1 MKDSMFNHP
10 ALSLLFAL
18 SDKSAELD
26 PLFNYLRSMPH
37 ISMAVND
44 SLPSD
49 LSSYHVI
56 VTDQA
61 GSGAAA
67 SALSEFVRRGG
78 GWLYLAHGKELSLPA
93 IFGARL
99 TEVEPAAELR
109 IIFSDAGH
117 PLARRMPDSFYC
129 IGPHQS
135 ILPETDSIQVLMQAD
150 WHYRRTPVL
159 IAGQADKGM
168 VSCTSLRAYD
178 DPNFRQIL
186 YRLLM
191 FLSGGAGNPPF
202 AGKSMGVGILGY
214 PQSVGQL
221 HGLGVSTTEGL
232 HLTAA
237 CDLNSDRLRQAQID
251 FPDLKTYASADDLLR
266 DPDVDVVIV
275 ATAPNTHAALALQ
288 MMSAGKHVV
297 CEKPLAL
304 SRKETDAMLELSLNK
319 GLHLSCHQ
327 NRRFDVDYRA
337 IKGAVTEGIIGDLF
351 YLETFVG
358 GFSHPCGYWHSHE
371 PVSGGAAYDWGGH
384 YLDWIVGLIP
394 ERIKSVTGTAHKRV
408 WHDVTNSDQE
418 RINVIFAGGQEA
430 EFIHSDIAAVRK
442 PKWYL
447 LGTGGAIVSSWQDV
461 TQFDIDPVLYFR
473 EQKIPATEMTP
484 DLVAYRRHHS
494 GDIVRQ
500 TLAMPRREHY
510 LFHRNL
516 ADHLLTGE
524 PLAAPLVDS
533 IKVVAILEAAKQSA
547 LKGCS
552 VEVADV

>member
-1 MKDSMFNHP
+1 MLNHP

-18 SDKSAELD
+18 SDKCSKLD
-26 PLFNYLRSMPH
+26 PLFDYLRSMPH

-49 LSSYHVI
+49 LSGYDVI

-61 GSGAAA
+61 GSSAAAA
-67 SALSEFVRRGG
+67 STLSEFVRRGG

-99 TEVEPAAELR
+99 TGVEPAAELR

-117 PLARRMPDSFYC
+117 PLALRMPDAFYC
-129 IGPHQS
+129 IGPYQS
-135 ILPETDSIQVLMQAD
+135 ILPESDSTQVLLQAD
-150 WHYRRTPVL
+150 WHYRRKPVL

-168 VSCTSLRAYD
+168 VSCTSLRAYS
-178 DPNFRQIL
+178 DPCFRQIL
-186 YRLLM
+186 YRLLIL
-191 FLSGGAGNPPF
+191 LSGGAGNP
-202 AGKSMGVGILGY
+202 ALGIKSIDVGILGY
-214 PQSVGQL
+214 AQSVGQL
-221 HGLGVSTTEGL
+221 HGLGVSNTDGL
-232 HLTAA
+232 HLSAA
-237 CDLNSDRLRQAQID
+237 CDLNSDRLRQALID
-251 FPDLKTYASADDLLR
+251 FPNLKTYASADDLAR
-266 DPDVDVVIV
+266 DPDVDMVIV

-288 MMSAGKHVV
+288 MMSVGKHVV

-304 SRKETDAMLELSLNK
+304 SRKDTDALLEMSLK
-319 GLHLSCHQ
+319 QGVHLSCHQ

-337 IKGAVTEGIIGDLF
+337 IKQAVSEGIIGDLF
-351 YLETFVG
+351 YMETFVG

-371 PVSGGAAYDWGGH
+371 PVSGGASYDWGGH

-394 ERIKSVTGTAHKRV
+394 ERVKSVTGTAHKRV

-418 RINVIFAGGQEA
+418 RITVIFDSGKEA

-447 LGTGGAIVSSWQDV
+447 LGTRGAIVSSWQDV
-461 TQFDIDPVLYFR
+461 TQFEIDPVLYFR

-500 TLAMPRREHY
+500 TLPIPRREHF
-510 LFHRNL
+510 LFYRNL
-516 ADHLLTGE
+516 ADYLLTGE

-547 LKGCS
+547 LNGCS
-552 VEVADV
+552 VEVADA

>member
-1 MKDSMFNHP
+1 
-10 ALSLLFAL
+10 
-18 SDKSAELD
+18 
-26 PLFNYLRSMPH
+26 
-37 ISMAVND
+37 
-44 SLPSD
+44 
-49 LSSYHVI
+49 
-56 VTDQA
+56 
-61 GSGAAA
+61 
-67 SALSEFVRRGG
+67 
-78 GWLYLAHGKELSLPA
+78 
-93 IFGARL
+93 
-99 TEVEPAAELR
+99 
-109 IIFSDAGH
+109 
-117 PLARRMPDSFYC
+117 
-129 IGPHQS
+129 
-135 ILPETDSIQVLMQAD
+135 
-150 WHYRRTPVL
+150 
-159 IAGQADKGM
+159 
-168 VSCTSLRAYD
+168 
-178 DPNFRQIL
+178 
-186 YRLLM
+186 M

-266 DPDVDVVIV
+266 DPDVNMVIV

-304 SRKETDAMLELSLNK
+304 SRKETDAMLEMSLNK

-337 IKGAVTEGIIGDLF
+337 IKQAVTEGIVGDLF
-351 YLETFVG
+351 YMETFVG

-533 IKVVAILEAAKQSA
+533 IKVVAILEAAKHSA

-552 VEVADV
+552 VEVADA

>member
-1 MKDSMFNHP
+1 MLNHP

-18 SDKSAELD
+18 SDKCSKLD
-26 PLFNYLRSMPH
+26 PLFDYLRSMPH

-49 LSSYHVI
+49 LSGYDVI

-61 GSGAAA
+61 GSSAAA
-67 SALSEFVRRGG
+67 AATLSEFVRRGG

-99 TEVEPAAELR
+99 TGVEPAAELR

-129 IGPHQS
+129 IGPYQS
-135 ILPETDSIQVLMQAD
+135 ILPESDSTQVLLQAD
-150 WHYRRTPVL
+150 WHYRRKPVL
-159 IAGQADKGM
+159 IARQADKGM
-168 VSCTSLRAYD
+168 LSCTSLRAYS
-178 DPNFRQIL
+178 DPCFRQIL
-186 YRLLM
+186 YRLLIL
-191 FLSGGAGNPPF
+191 LSGGTVTPALGI
-202 AGKSMGVGILGY
+202 KSIGVGILGY
-214 PQSVGQL
+214 AQSVGQL
-221 HGLGVSTTEGL
+221 HGLGVSNTDGL
-232 HLTAA
+232 HLSAA
-237 CDLNSDRLRQAQID
+237 CDLNSDRLRQALID
-251 FPDLKTYASADDLLR
+251 FPNLKTYASADDLAR
-266 DPDVDVVIV
+266 DPDVDMVIV

-288 MMSAGKHVV
+288 MMSVGKHVV

-304 SRKETDAMLELSLNK
+304 SRNDTDALLEMSLK
-319 GLHLSCHQ
+319 QGVHLSCHQ

-337 IKGAVTEGIIGDLF
+337 IKQAVSEGIIGDLF
-351 YLETFVG
+351 YMETFVG

-394 ERIKSVTGTAHKRV
+394 ERVKSVTGTAHKRV

-418 RINVIFAGGQEA
+418 RITVIFDSGKEA

-447 LGTGGAIVSSWQDV
+447 LGTRGAIVSSWQDV
-461 TQFDIDPVLYFR
+461 TQFEIDPVFYFR

-500 TLAMPRREHY
+500 TLPMPRREHF
-510 LFHRNL
+510 LFYRNL

-552 VEVADV
+552 VEVADA